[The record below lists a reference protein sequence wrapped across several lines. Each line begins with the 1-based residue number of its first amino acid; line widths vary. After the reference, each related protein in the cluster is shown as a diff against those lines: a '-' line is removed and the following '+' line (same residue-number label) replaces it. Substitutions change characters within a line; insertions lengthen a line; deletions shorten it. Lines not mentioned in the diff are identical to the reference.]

1 MNVPIKKAAD
11 LMGISEQFL
20 RVLIQKE
27 KLPFA
32 SAVKMEEGN
41 KRFNYFINAKGLAD
55 YVGKP
60 IEEVTDNGC

>member
-20 RVLIQKE
+20 RVLIRNE

-32 SAVKMEEGN
+32 YAVKAEETN
-41 KRFNYFINAKGLAD
+41 KRYQYYINSKGLSEHI
-55 YVGKP
+55 GK
-60 IEEVTDNGC
+60 EEREVVS

>member
-20 RVLIQKE
+20 RVLIQNE

-32 SAVKMEEGN
+32 TAVK
-41 KRFNYFINAKGLAD
+41 KKSQYQYYINSKGLSEHIGKEECEV
-55 YVGKP
+55 VG
-60 IEEVTDNGC
+60 

>member
-1 MNVPIKKAAD
+1 MNIPIKKAAD

-32 SAVKMEEGN
+32 SAVKMDNTN
-41 KRFNYFINAKGLAD
+41 KRFNYYINANGLAEHLG
-55 YVGKP
+55 VAVS
-60 IEEVTDNGC
+60 EVTG

>member
-20 RVLIQKE
+20 RVLIQNE

-32 SAVKMEEGN
+32 TAVKTKSQYQYYINSRGLSEHIGKEECEV
-41 KRFNYFINAKGLAD
+41 
-55 YVGKP
+55 VG
-60 IEEVTDNGC
+60 

>member
-1 MNVPIKKAAD
+1 MSVSIKKAAD

-32 SAVKMEEGN
+32 SAVKMDN
-41 KRFNYFINAKGLAD
+41 TSKRFNYYINANGLAEHI
-55 YVGKP
+55 GKP
-60 IEEVTDNGC
+60 IEEVTA

>member
-1 MNVPIKKAAD
+1 MSVSIKKAAD

-32 SAVKMEEGN
+32 SAVKMDNTN
-41 KRFNYFINAKGLAD
+41 KRFNYYINANGLAEHI
-55 YVGKP
+55 GKP
-60 IEEVTDNGC
+60 IEEVTE

>member
-20 RVLIQKE
+20 RVLIQRE

-32 SAVKMEEGN
+32 TAVKN
-41 KRFNYFINAKGLAD
+41 KTQYQYYINSKGLAEHIGIT
-55 YVGKP
+55 V
-60 IEEVTDNGC
+60 EEVLQ

>member
-20 RVLIQKE
+20 RVLIQNE

-32 SAVKMEEGN
+32 TAVKTEETN
-41 KRFNYFINAKGLAD
+41 KRYQYYINSKGLSEHI
-55 YVGKP
+55 GK
-60 IEEVTDNGC
+60 EECEVVS

>member
-20 RVLIQKE
+20 RVLIQRE

-32 SAVKMEEGN
+32 TAVKN
-41 KRFNYFINAKGLAD
+41 KTQYQYYINSKGLSEHIGKEECEV
-55 YVGKP
+55 VG
-60 IEEVTDNGC
+60 

>member
-32 SAVKMEEGN
+32 SAVKMDNTN
-41 KRFNYFINAKGLAD
+41 KRFNYYINANGLAEHI
-55 YVGKP
+55 GKP
-60 IEEVTDNGC
+60 IEEVTE

>member
-20 RVLIQKE
+20 RVLIQRE

-32 SAVKMEEGN
+32 YAVKTEETN
-41 KRFNYFINAKGLAD
+41 KRYQYYINSIGLAEHI
-55 YVGKP
+55 GKTV
-60 IEEVTDNGC
+60 EEVTQ

>member
-20 RVLIQKE
+20 RVLIQNE

-32 SAVKMEEGN
+32 TAVKT
-41 KRFNYFINAKGLAD
+41 KSQYQYYINSKGLSEHIGKEECEV
-55 YVGKP
+55 VG
-60 IEEVTDNGC
+60 